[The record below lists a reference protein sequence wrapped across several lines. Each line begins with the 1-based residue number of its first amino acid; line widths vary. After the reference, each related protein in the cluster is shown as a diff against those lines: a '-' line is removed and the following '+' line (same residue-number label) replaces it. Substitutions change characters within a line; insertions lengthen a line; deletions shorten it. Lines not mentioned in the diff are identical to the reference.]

1 MHDQIKSLKSDYAL
15 KQKEIQQNSLNLD
28 EKMKN
33 LQRKIEIFELNEKV

>member
-1 MHDQIKSLKSDYAL
+1 MHDQIKSLKSDYAM

>member
-15 KQKEIQQNSLNLD
+15 KQKEIQLNSLNLD

-33 LQRKIEIFELNEKV
+33 L